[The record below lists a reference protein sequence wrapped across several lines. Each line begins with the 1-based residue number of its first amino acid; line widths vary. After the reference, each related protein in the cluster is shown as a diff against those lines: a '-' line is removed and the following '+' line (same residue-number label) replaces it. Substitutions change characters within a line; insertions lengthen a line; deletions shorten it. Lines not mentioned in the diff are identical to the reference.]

1 MDVDASEI
9 RLKGDALVQ
18 AAEKAV
24 LAAGRLQDALE
35 LEAMQLNLRN
45 HVVQVVLAELASEA
59 GTRAGLSKVDALA
72 AAAGG
77 ITTPATFWQLAEKRD
92 HTITVSREDTDFVD
106 GLFALSS
113 FLPKVASGLSALAK
127 GRALLGND
135 ISALT
140 RLRMMSAIAK
150 TALAAVDDGTVPDDA
165 LPLVQRLRE
174 FAESTDQELAKL
186 SERRDQEIIAA
197 YKSQV
202 ERWL

>member
-9 RLKGDALVQ
+9 RRKGDALMQ
-18 AAEKAV
+18 AGEKAA

-45 HVVQVVLAELASEA
+45 HVVQLVLAELASEA

-77 ITTPATFWQLAEKRD
+77 ITTPATFWQLAEERD
-92 HTITVSREDTDFVD
+92 HTITVSRKDTDLVD
-106 GLFALSS
+106 GLFALPS

-127 GRALLGND
+127 GRTHD

-140 RLRMMSAIAK
+140 RLRMTSAIAK
-150 TALAAVDDGTVPDDA
+150 TALAAVDDGTVPDEA
-165 LPLVQRLRE
+165 LPLVQSLRK

-186 SERRDQEIIAA
+186 SESRDQEIIAA

-202 ERWL
+202 ERQL